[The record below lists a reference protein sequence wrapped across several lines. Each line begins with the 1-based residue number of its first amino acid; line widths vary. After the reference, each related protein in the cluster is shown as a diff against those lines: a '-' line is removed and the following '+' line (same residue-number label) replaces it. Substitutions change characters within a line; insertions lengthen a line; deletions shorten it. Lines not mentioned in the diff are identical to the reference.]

1 MLKRKENNKNKDKKS
16 QLLIVGSLLI
26 LLGLGVIIGK
36 IYLDIRS
43 DNLEKIAIVEF
54 YEEQEEI
61 NNNISSETT
70 EKTEITREEVKSTTP
85 LDYIAVLKIPSI
97 GLEKGLVSK
106 DSYYNN
112 VNKNIKILDES
123 DMPDEEN
130 GNVILAAHSGNGK
143 NAFFKNLN
151 KLKIDNI
158 VSIFYN
164 GYEYRYRMVNTYDV
178 EKTGTVEILRNVQK
192 NTLTLITCRHNTN
205 KQIVIIC
212 ELVERI

>member
-36 IYLDIRS
+36 IYFDIRS
-43 DNLEKIAIVEF
+43 DNLENIALVEF

-61 NNNISSETT
+61 NNNISSEKEEETNI
-70 EKTEITREEVKSTTP
+70 EKEEVKSTTP

-97 GLEKGLVSK
+97 VLEKGLVSK

-151 KLKIDNI
+151 KLEIDNI

-164 GYEYRYRMVNTYDV
+164 GYEYKYRMVNTYDV
-178 EKTGTVEILRNVQK
+178 EKTGTVEILRNAQK

-212 ELVERI
+212 ELVEKI

>member
-70 EKTEITREEVKSTTP
+70 EKTEIAKEEVKSTTP

-178 EKTGTVEILRNVQK
+178 EKTGTVEILRNAQK

>member
-1 MLKRKENNKNKDKKS
+1 MLKRKENNNKKDRKS

-26 LLGLGVIIGK
+26 LIGVSVIGGK
-36 IYLDIRS
+36 LFIDMKK
-43 DNLEKIAIVEF
+43 DDLENIALIEF

-61 NNNISSETT
+61 KQTPPAETNK
-70 EKTEITREEVKSTTP
+70 EKQEEIKSTKP
-85 LDYIAVLKIPSI
+85 LDYVAVLKIPSI

-123 DMPDEEN
+123 DMPDKEN
-130 GNVILAAHSGNGK
+130 GNVILAAHSGNGRT
-143 NAFFKNLN
+143 AFFKNLN
-151 KLKIDNI
+151 KLKKDNI

-164 GYEYRYRMVNTYDV
+164 GYEYKYKMVNTYDV
-178 EKTGTVEILRNVQK
+178 EKTGTVEIVRNSEK

-205 KQIVIIC
+205 KQIVVIC
-212 ELVERI
+212 ELVEKI

>member
-36 IYLDIRS
+36 IYFDIRS
-43 DNLEKIAIVEF
+43 DNLENIALVEF

-61 NNNISSETT
+61 NNNISSEKEEETNI
-70 EKTEITREEVKSTTP
+70 EKEEVKSTTP

-106 DSYYNN
+106 VSYYNN

-151 KLKIDNI
+151 KLEIDNI

-164 GYEYRYRMVNTYDV
+164 GYEYKYRMVNTYDV
-178 EKTGTVEILRNVQK
+178 EKTGTVEILRNAQK

>member
-1 MLKRKENNKNKDKKS
+1 MLKRKENNNNKDKKS

-36 IYLDIRS
+36 IYFDIRS
-43 DNLEKIAIVEF
+43 DNLENIALVEF

-61 NNNISSETT
+61 NNNISSEKEEETNI
-70 EKTEITREEVKSTTP
+70 EKEEVKSTTP

-178 EKTGTVEILRNVQK
+178 EKTGTVEILRNAQK

-212 ELVERI
+212 ELVEKI

>member
-36 IYLDIRS
+36 IYFDIRS
-43 DNLEKIAIVEF
+43 DNLENIALVEF

-61 NNNISSETT
+61 NNNISSEKEEETNI
-70 EKTEITREEVKSTTP
+70 EKEEVKSTTP

-151 KLKIDNI
+151 KLEIDHI

-164 GYEYRYRMVNTYDV
+164 GYEYKYRMVNTYHV
-178 EKTGTVEILRNVQK
+178 EKTGTVEILRNAQK

-212 ELVERI
+212 ELVEKI

>member
-36 IYLDIRS
+36 IYFDIRS
-43 DNLEKIAIVEF
+43 DNLENIALVEF

-61 NNNISSETT
+61 NNNISSEKEEETNI
-70 EKTEITREEVKSTTP
+70 EKEEVKSTTP

-97 GLEKGLVSK
+97 VLEKGLVSK

-151 KLKIDNI
+151 KLEIDNI

-178 EKTGTVEILRNVQK
+178 EKTGTVEILRNAQK

-212 ELVERI
+212 ELVEKI

>member
-70 EKTEITREEVKSTTP
+70 EKTEIAKEEVKSTTP

-178 EKTGTVEILRNVQK
+178 EKTGTVEILRNAQK

-212 ELVERI
+212 ELVEKI